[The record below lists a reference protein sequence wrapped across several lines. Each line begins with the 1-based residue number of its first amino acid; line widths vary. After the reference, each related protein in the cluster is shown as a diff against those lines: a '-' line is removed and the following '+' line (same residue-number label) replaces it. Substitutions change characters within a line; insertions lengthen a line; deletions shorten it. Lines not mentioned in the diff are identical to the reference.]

1 MTPSTGG
8 IEERKPRVMRVCA
21 VKKKRFPELQRF
33 LPCLFDVPLR
43 IALETLGMSHHT
55 LDPLRRALGLE
66 RWPYAEMARG
76 RFYMKGVKW
85 QHETCVV
92 LRAQLLE
99 EADDEM
105 RQVLRE
111 IAVLAEACWSPS
123 TSPSSQPAQHHKP
136 AAAEASSVWDEPAR
150 DPAADVEF
158 WEEIARLFNLHAAGS
173 VVEEPAAAA
182 ARGSPVPAP
191 LFNLHA
197 AGSVVEEEGEPAAAA
212 RGSPVPA
219 P

>member
-1 MTPSTGG
+1 MMTPSTG
-8 IEERKPRVMRVCA
+8 EPRRVMRVYA

-76 RFYMKGVKW
+76 RFYMKGLKW

-173 VVEEPAAAA
+173 VVEEPLAAAG
-182 ARGSPVPAP
+182 RGSPVPVR
-191 LFNLHA
+191 LLNLHA
-197 AGSVVEEEGEPAAAA
+197 AGSVVEEDGEPAAAA

>member
-1 MTPSTGG
+1 MTPSTGEPTKG
-8 IEERKPRVMRVCA
+8 ERKPRVMRVCA

-111 IAVLAEACWSPS
+111 IAALAEACWSPS
-123 TSPSSQPAQHHKP
+123 SSQLAHHKP
-136 AAAEASSVWDEPAR
+136 AAAEASSVWDEPPR

-158 WEEIARLFNLHAAGS
+158 WEEIARLFNLHATGPVAADEG
-173 VVEEPAAAA
+173 EPAAAA
-182 ARGSPVPAP
+182 GRGSPVPAP
-191 LFNLHA
+191 
-197 AGSVVEEEGEPAAAA
+197 
-212 RGSPVPA
+212 
-219 P
+219 